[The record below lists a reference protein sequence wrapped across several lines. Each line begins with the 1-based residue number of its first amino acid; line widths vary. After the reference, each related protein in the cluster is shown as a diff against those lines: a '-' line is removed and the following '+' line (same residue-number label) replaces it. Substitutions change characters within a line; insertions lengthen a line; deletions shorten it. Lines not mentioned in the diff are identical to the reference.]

1 MLFRSCIYLSEKDL
15 QILKSLRE
23 EQGLKSDSQVV
34 SYLLKRS
41 TQDKQEV
48 AEAVRK
54 ELEKNYLPK
63 ERIRFGVQ
71 TAEQNSTVLL
81 DAINTLLHMLNAK
94 DCISVDVAPHPVIT
108 QSWIAVKRQIAKAKQ
123 RKDERKSK
131 LG

>member
-1 MLFRSCIYLSEKDL
+1 MNQQKCIYLSEKDL

-63 ERIRFGVQ
+63 ERIRYRLQ
-71 TAEQNSTVLL
+71 TSENNSNVILEH
-81 DAINTLLHMLNAK
+81 IKTLLHK
-94 DCISVDVAPHPVIT
+94 
-108 QSWIAVKRQIAKAKQ
+108 
-123 RKDERKSK
+123 
-131 LG
+131 